1 MIEVLLSMNLDCV
14 AVKDIIARTKANEN
28 LIGVIKTEIV
38 EVLKEHS
45 TEYLGLECE
54 WDAND

>member
-1 MIEVLLSMNLDCV
+1 MIDVLLSMELNC
-14 AVKDIIARTKANEN
+14 AQVKDIIARTKANEN
-28 LIGVIKTEIV
+28 LIGLIKTEVI

-45 TEYLGLECE
+45 TEYHGLECD